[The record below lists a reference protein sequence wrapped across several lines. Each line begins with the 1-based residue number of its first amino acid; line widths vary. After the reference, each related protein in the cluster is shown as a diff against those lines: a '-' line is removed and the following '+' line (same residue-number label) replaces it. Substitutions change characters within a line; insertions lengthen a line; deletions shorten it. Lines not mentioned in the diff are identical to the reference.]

1 MVVTYIVVGLAIL
14 AVLTS
19 LAFRSG
25 TVIVIEMITVMQV
38 SYFSIASLDSFNPV
52 FSGLLPLRFLAG
64 IMNFKDIEDYL

>member
-1 MVVTYIVVGLAIL
+1 MVGLAIL